1 MEVAELTRMA
11 SPHPPRGLAFWSI
24 ALEAP
29 LSGQTPRPGIWPSG
43 AVTSVRPRCGNEGR
57 PRPTAVPLWRAL
69 LGVTALLLASGCG
82 SGSPPIVYA
91 TEVDGNKE
99 IYSVDV
105 RGERVRNLT
114 KTPGDEWSPQVSPN
128 GKLVAFV
135 SASQEG
141 TTVEVMKTNG
151 EDRRR
156 LSGVAADHGSV
167 RWSPDSR
174 RVAYV
179 ESQGGKAHGYVAR
192 LDGTTPILLSSFQTQ
207 EVGSWSPNGQAVAFV
222 ARGKGI
228 WARNPDGVNEIQ
240 LTGTPD
246 TSPVWSPDGRKIAF
260 LSTRDGNPE
269 IYVMKADGTDQ
280 QRLTESP
287 AAERDIAW
295 SPDGRRLLFVSERD
309 GNREVYT
316 LELPKGKLARLTYN
330 SEADEQPV
338 WSRNGEKIAF
348 ISMLDGDA
356 EIFVMDADG
365 GNQNKLTNNSVTDAS
380 PSW

>member
-1 MEVAELTRMA
+1 M
-11 SPHPPRGLAFWSI
+11 S
-24 ALEAP
+24 AP
-29 LSGQTPRPGIWPSG
+29 VL
-43 AVTSVRPRCGNEGR
+43 V
-57 PRPTAVPLWRAL
+57 
-69 LGVTALLLASGCG
+69 LLASGCG
-82 SGSPPIVYA
+82 SAPPPIVYA
-91 TEVDGNKE
+91 TDVDGNKD

-114 KTPGDEWSPQVSPN
+114 KTPRDEWSPHVSPN

-135 SASQEG
+135 SSTQEG
-141 TTVEVMKTNG
+141 TTVEVMKTSG
-151 EDRRR
+151 KDRRR

-179 ESQGGKAHGYVAR
+179 ESQGGEAHGYVAR
-192 LDGTTPILLSSFQTQ
+192 VDGTTPILLSSFQTQ
-207 EVGSWSPNGQAVAFV
+207 EVGSWSPNGETVAFV

-240 LTGTPD
+240 LTGTSD

-260 LSTRDGNPE
+260 LSTRDGNSE
-269 IYVMKADGTDQ
+269 IYVMNTDGTDQ
-280 QRLTESP
+280 KRLTESP
-287 AAERDIAW
+287 AEELDISW
-295 SPDGRRLLFVSERD
+295 SPDGRRLLFVSQRD

-316 LELPKGKLARLTYN
+316 LELRKGKLARLTYN
-330 SEADEQPV
+330 GEADEQPV
-338 WSRNGEKIAF
+338 WSRNGDKIAF
-348 ISMLDGDA
+348 VSFLDGDT

-365 GNQNKLTNNSVTDAS
+365 NNQQKLTNNTVADAS